1 MASGLRALENRW
13 LVGIKAEPA
22 HAIKNRIDGFLAGAR
37 LVSILDPQQE
47 FSLVAA
53 CKQVVEKSC
62 ACAANV
68 EHASRGGGKSRYR
81 RHQSD
86 KLSGSASDQVSGRHE
101 HSERASGKRRAE
113 FPRGG
118 SAESRVLHLVLNG
131 PLYFALGLCIGAIV
145 YFTISYE
152 PSLLVLLALT
162 TAVSGAV
169 FFGLR
174 NAEGFALRLVLILIM
189 GAVCGA
195 MVCKIHTMVRPAPPV
210 QQMIGPAM
218 IEGWVSAVEPGEK
231 GVRLRI
237 DVHAIGGIDA
247 DHLPNRIRLT
257 HSLSL
262 NVAPGRFVR
271 CWAVLRAPPQPGMP
285 GDYAFNRQAFFDGLD
300 GVGYVQGR
308 CRGGTL
314 GAQRGLMERLRS
326 TVSVMR
332 RSLAIHV
339 RDAAGERAG
348 GFAAALASGD
358 RSFMEQEDVEA
369 LRRAGL
375 AHLLAISGLHLGIV
389 GGLVYVSVRR
399 VLSLWEWFALRVP
412 VQKPAAAIALF
423 MTALYLVLSGASI
436 STQRAFI
443 MAAVFFGAILLDRS
457 PLSFRSFAVAMA
469 AVILIQPHSVM
480 TPGFQMSFAATGAL
494 IATYLV
500 WRERRQA
507 QVDRMSG
514 NGFVFTLQSLVV
526 TSIVGAAAS
535 APFALYHFDRVAPGG
550 LWANL
555 LAMPIITFV
564 SAPLAGVALATAPL
578 GLDGPFLR
586 LFGWSLEQ
594 VLKIAHWVS
603 NQPGSD
609 LMIRDPMPAGVL
621 LVLSMGLIAVCL
633 VKGVRYRLLAGV
645 GTVFAASVVWLSVPA
660 LVLHWS
666 ASGEVLLRDAENGW
680 LKLAIAEGD
689 GLSPLTLNDLPVSNE
704 CLGKTCE
711 FETSAG
717 TIAIVGGLAT
727 CFPNTALTL
736 LVEASPGHCWPK
748 ERIITWED
756 VQEAGGLSL
765 VRGWGG
771 ASHIRDVACGRR
783 KWQPCIDRTEN

>member
-1 MASGLRALENRW
+1 MAFGLRALEDRG
-13 LVGIKAEPA
+13 LVGIEAEPA
-22 HAIKNRIDGFLAGAR
+22 HAIENRIDGFLGRAR
-37 LVSILDPQQE
+37 LIGIFDPQQE
-47 FSLVAA
+47 FSLVAT

-101 HSERASGKRRAE
+101 HSERASGKRRAD

-118 SAESRVLHLVLNG
+118 FAESHVLHLVLNG
-131 PLYFALGLCIGAIV
+131 PLYFALGLCLGAIV
-145 YFTISYE
+145 YFTVPFE
-152 PSLLVLLALT
+152 PPLLVLLAL
-162 TAVSGAV
+162 ALAIGGAV
-169 FFGLR
+169 FSGLR
-174 NAEGFALRLVLILIM
+174 HAGGFALRLVLILIM

-195 MVCKIHTMVRPAPPV
+195 MVSKIHTLIRPVPPV
-210 QQMIGPAM
+210 QQMIGPTM

-237 DVHAIGGIDA
+237 DVHAIGGIEPER
-247 DHLPNRIRLT
+247 LPSRIRLT

-262 NVAPGRFVR
+262 NVAPGRFIR
-271 CWAVLRAPPQPGMP
+271 CWAVLRPPPQPGMP

-314 GAQRGLMERLRS
+314 GAQRGFMERVRS

-339 RDAAGERAG
+339 RDAAGERTG

-358 RSFMEQEDVEA
+358 RSFMNQEDVEA

-389 GGLVYVSVRR
+389 GGLVYFSVRR

-412 VQKPAAAIALF
+412 VQKPAAAVALV

-457 PLSFRSFAVAMA
+457 PLSFRSFAVAMS

-500 WRERRQA
+500 WREKRQA
-507 QVDRMSG
+507 QPDRTSG

-526 TSIVGAAAS
+526 TSIVGAAAT

-564 SAPLAGVALATAPL
+564 SAPLAGLALATAPI
-578 GLDGPFLR
+578 GLDEPFLR

-594 VLKIAHWVS
+594 VLAVAHWVS

-609 LMIRDPMPAGVL
+609 FMIKDPMPAGVL
-621 LVLSMGLIAVCL
+621 FVLSVGLIAFC
-633 VKGVRYRLLAGV
+633 
-645 GTVFAASVVWLSVPA
+645 
-660 LVLHWS
+660 
-666 ASGEVLLRDAENGW
+666 
-680 LKLAIAEGD
+680 
-689 GLSPLTLNDLPVSNE
+689 
-704 CLGKTCE
+704 
-711 FETSAG
+711 
-717 TIAIVGGLAT
+717 
-727 CFPNTALTL
+727 
-736 LVEASPGHCWPK
+736 
-748 ERIITWED
+748 
-756 VQEAGGLSL
+756 L
-765 VRGWGG
+765 VRGLVYRAIAAAVAELERVEDLMTDWRPSELMRLNG
-771 ASHIRDVACGRR
+771 AAGAG
-783 KWQPCIDRTEN
+783 P

>member
-1 MASGLRALENRW
+1 M
-13 LVGIKAEPA
+13 
-22 HAIKNRIDGFLAGAR
+22 
-37 LVSILDPQQE
+37 
-47 FSLVAA
+47 
-53 CKQVVEKSC
+53 
-62 ACAANV
+62 
-68 EHASRGGGKSRYR
+68 
-81 RHQSD
+81 
-86 KLSGSASDQVSGRHE
+86 
-101 HSERASGKRRAE
+101 
-113 FPRGG
+113 
-118 SAESRVLHLVLNG
+118 LHLVLNG
-131 PLYFALGLCIGAIV
+131 PLYFALGLCLGAIV
-145 YFTISYE
+145 YFTLPFE
-152 PSLLVLLALT
+152 PTLLVLLVLA
-162 TAVSGAV
+162 AAANGAV

-174 NAEGFALRLVLILIM
+174 NAEGFALRLVLILII

-195 MVCKIHTMVRPAPPV
+195 MVSKIHTMVRPVPPV
-210 QQMIGPAM
+210 HQMIGPTM
-218 IEGWVSAVEPGEK
+218 IEGWVNAVEPGEK

-237 DVHAIGGIDA
+237 DVHAIGGIDPER
-247 DHLPNRIRLT
+247 LPKRIRLT

-262 NVAPGRFVR
+262 NVSPGRFVR
-271 CWAVLRAPPQPGMP
+271 CWAVLRPPPQPGMP

-314 GAQRGLMERLRS
+314 GAQLGFMEKLRS

-339 RDAAGERAG
+339 RDAAGDRAG

-358 RSFMEQEDVEA
+358 RSFMERADVEA

-412 VQKPAAAIALF
+412 VQKPAAAVALT

-500 WRERRQA
+500 WRERRQV
-507 QVDRMSG
+507 QTDRTSG

-526 TSIVGAAAS
+526 TSIVGAAAT

-564 SAPLAGVALATAPL
+564 SAPLAGLALATAPI
-578 GLDGPFLR
+578 GLDEPFLR

-717 TIAIVGGLAT
+717 TIAIIGGLAT
-727 CFPNTALTL
+727 CIPNTALTL
-736 LVEASPGHCWPK
+736 LVEASRGHCWPK

>member
-1 MASGLRALENRW
+1 
-13 LVGIKAEPA
+13 
-22 HAIKNRIDGFLAGAR
+22 
-37 LVSILDPQQE
+37 
-47 FSLVAA
+47 
-53 CKQVVEKSC
+53 
-62 ACAANV
+62 
-68 EHASRGGGKSRYR
+68 
-81 RHQSD
+81 
-86 KLSGSASDQVSGRHE
+86 
-101 HSERASGKRRAE
+101 
-113 FPRGG
+113 
-118 SAESRVLHLVLNG
+118 
-131 PLYFALGLCIGAIV
+131 
-145 YFTISYE
+145 
-152 PSLLVLLALT
+152 
-162 TAVSGAV
+162 
-169 FFGLR
+169 
-174 NAEGFALRLVLILIM
+174 M

-195 MVCKIHTMVRPAPPV
+195 MVSKIHTLIRPVPPV
-210 QQMIGPAM
+210 QQMIGPTM

-237 DVHAIGGIDA
+237 DVHAIGGIDPER
-247 DHLPNRIRLT
+247 LPSRIRLT

-262 NVAPGRFVR
+262 NVAPGRFIR
-271 CWAVLRAPPQPGMP
+271 CWAVLRPPPQPGMP

-314 GAQRGLMERLRS
+314 GAQRGFMERVRS

-358 RSFMEQEDVEA
+358 RSFMNQEDVEA

-389 GGLVYVSVRR
+389 GGLVYFSVRR

-412 VQKPAAAIALF
+412 VQKPAAAVALV

-457 PLSFRSFAVAMA
+457 PLSFRSFAVAMS

-500 WRERRQA
+500 WREKRQA
-507 QVDRMSG
+507 QPDRTSG

-526 TSIVGAAAS
+526 TSIVGAAAT

-564 SAPLAGVALATAPL
+564 SAPLAGLALATAPI
-578 GLDGPFLR
+578 GLDEPFLR
-586 LFGWSLEQ
+586 MFGWSLEQ
-594 VLKIAHWVS
+594 VLAVAHWVS
-603 NQPGSD
+603 IQPGSD
-609 LMIRDPMPAGVL
+609 FMIKDPMPAGVL
-621 LVLSMGLIAVCL
+621 LVLSVGLIVICL
-633 VKGVRYRLLAGV
+633 VRGLVYRAIATA
-645 GTVFAASVVWLSVPA
+645 GTVLAAGLVWITVPSI
-660 LVLHWS
+660 VLHWS
-666 ASGEVLLRDAENGW
+666 ASGEVLVRNEETGW
-680 LKLAIAEGD
+680 QKLAVASGD
-689 GLSPLTLNDLPVSNE
+689 GLPPLTLGELEAGYE
-704 CLGKTCE
+704 CRETTCS
-711 FETSAG
+711 FDTAAG
-717 TIAIVGGLAT
+717 LIAIVDSEPSCMRDAAYVLLADDRQ
-727 CFPNTALTL
+727 TL
-736 LVEASPGHCWPK
+736 CSAPESVIVWSQVE
-748 ERIITWED
+748 
-756 VQEAGGLSL
+756 QAGGLSL
-765 VRGWGG
+765 IRNWRGQT
-771 ASHIRDVACGRR
+771 HISAMPCGRR
-783 KWQPCIDRTEN
+783 KWQPCSENGSTD

>member
-1 MASGLRALENRW
+1 M
-13 LVGIKAEPA
+13 
-22 HAIKNRIDGFLAGAR
+22 
-37 LVSILDPQQE
+37 
-47 FSLVAA
+47 
-53 CKQVVEKSC
+53 
-62 ACAANV
+62 
-68 EHASRGGGKSRYR
+68 
-81 RHQSD
+81 
-86 KLSGSASDQVSGRHE
+86 
-101 HSERASGKRRAE
+101 
-113 FPRGG
+113 
-118 SAESRVLHLVLNG
+118 HLVLNG
-131 PLYFALGLCIGAIV
+131 PLYFALGLCLGAIV
-145 YFTISYE
+145 YFTVPFE
-152 PSLLVLLALT
+152 PPLLVLLVLMA
-162 TAVSGAV
+162 AASGAV

-174 NAEGFALRLVLILIM
+174 HADGFALRLALILIM
-189 GAVCGA
+189 GAVCGS
-195 MVCKIHTMVRPAPPV
+195 MVSKIHTLVRPAPPV
-210 QQMIGPAM
+210 QQMIGPTM

-231 GVRLRI
+231 GVRLRL
-237 DVHAIGGIDA
+237 DVHAIGGIDPER
-247 DHLPNRIRLT
+247 LPKRIRLT

-271 CWAVLRAPPQPGMP
+271 CWAVLRPPPQPGMP

-314 GAQRGLMERLRS
+314 GAQRGLMERLSS

-358 RSFMEQEDVEA
+358 RSFMEQADVEA

-412 VQKPAAAIALF
+412 VQKPAAAVALT

-507 QVDRMSG
+507 QADRTSG

-526 TSIVGAAAS
+526 TSIVGAAAT

-564 SAPLAGVALATAPL
+564 SAPLAGLALATAPI
-578 GLDGPFLR
+578 GLDEPFLR

-594 VLKIAHWVS
+594 VLAIAHWVS

-609 LMIRDPMPAGVL
+609 FMIKDPMPAGVL
-621 LVLSMGLIAVCL
+621 LVLSVGLIAICL
-633 VKGVRYRLLAGV
+633 VRGLIYRLIATA
-645 GTVFAASVVWLSVPA
+645 GTVLIGA
-660 LVLHWS
+660 LVWMSMSSIILHWS
-666 ASGEVLLRDAENGW
+666 ASGEVLVHDKGMGW
-680 LKLAIAEGD
+680 QKLSIADGEG
-689 GLSPLTLNDLPVSNE
+689 LPPLTLGDLE
-704 CLGKTCE
+704 AGDQCRGRTCS
-711 FETSAG
+711 F
-717 TIAIVGGLAT
+717 
-727 CFPNTALTL
+727 NTAAGLISIVDGEPSCMREAAYVLHVEDRLTL
-736 LVEASPGHCWPK
+736 CSAEESVIAWSDVE
-748 ERIITWED
+748 
-756 VQEAGGLSL
+756 EAGGLSL
-765 VRGWGG
+765 IRNWKGQT
-771 ASHIRDVACGRR
+771 HIRAMPCGRR
-783 KWQPCIDRTEN
+783 KWQPCSGNASAD